1 MCMKLVELT
10 SHDLMGQATCPPRFY
25 HAVLDPSPAE
35 RWNDLW
41 CKPVGLEW
49 PIEPLH
55 RKATG
60 SMEEA
65 GSLVSPTGD
74 DAFQQPFVKTRYFR
88 RSPHSAPAF
97 PDAEVITR
105 ALVQELAGDE
115 SQPTWGKEVKKNEL
129 DLFPHRGDRTREGRR
144 LRRLRS
150 GSEPIRRPRLCLSGA
165 DRSRL
170 RVVERFPIS
179 RCQLRRLPGSTQP
192 VEDFAP
198 VGDCASQK
206 ESFSGLR
213 MPGMTDA
220 RGVAVGSRLTAGPV
234 HDPQGRAF
242 WLP

>member
-1 MCMKLVELT
+1 MCMQLVELT

-25 HAVLDPSPAE
+25 HAVLEQSPAE

-41 CKPVGLEW
+41 CNPVGLEW
-49 PIEPLH
+49 PLEPLH

-65 GSLVSPTGD
+65 VPIVSPRVD
-74 DAFQQPFVKTRYFR
+74 DASKQLLVKPASFR

-105 ALVQELAGDE
+105 ALVPELAGSE
-115 SQPTWGKEVKKNEL
+115 SQPAWGKEVKKNSL
-129 DLFPHRGDRTREGRR
+129 DLFPHRGDRTRSGRR

-170 RVVERFPIS
+170 RVVDRSPS
-179 RCQLRRLPGSTQP
+179 SLRP
-192 VEDFAP
+192 AP
-198 VGDCASQK
+198 TA
-206 ESFSGLR
+206 
-213 MPGMTDA
+213 
-220 RGVAVGSRLTAGPV
+220 SRLDAA
-234 HDPQGRAF
+234 R
-242 WLP
+242 